1 MSISTRHQIYT
12 GSVRHRRL
20 SPFNHTFTY
29 KLFMVYLDLD
39 SLDTVLPTSWFWNVE
54 KRAIVSFHRQDFHG
68 DPKLSLDTAV
78 RKTIQERT
86 GVRPAGPIRLVAHL
100 RYAGYCFN
108 PVSFYYCFDQK
119 DSFVETILAEVTN
132 TPWQERHSYIVTKEK
147 IIKGQRNLSSIMPK
161 KLHVSPFWDMEHT
174 YDWTLT
180 QPEKNLRVHMKNYRY
195 GDHVFD
201 ATLSMERQALTRR
214 NLMKKVLAYPFIT
227 LRVVLQIHW
236 QAAKLW
242 LKGATFFTHPEKLKA
257 GKHHG

>member
-1 MSISTRHQIYT
+1 
-12 GSVRHRRL
+12 
-20 SPFNHTFTY
+20 
-29 KLFMVYLDLD
+29 
-39 SLDTVLPTSWFWNVE
+39 
-54 KRAIVSFHRQDFHG
+54 
-68 DPKLSLDTAV
+68 
-78 RKTIQERT
+78 
-86 GVRPAGPIRLVAHL
+86 
-100 RYAGYCFN
+100 
-108 PVSFYYCFDQK
+108 
-119 DSFVETILAEVTN
+119 
-132 TPWQERHSYIVTKEK
+132 
-147 IIKGQRNLSSIMPK
+147 MPK

-242 LKGATFFTHPEKLKA
+242 QKGATFFTHPEKLKA